1 MRMFWLLI
9 LLVSLDASPAGQRAG
24 WQLDTEAS
32 RLSFESR
39 KNTTIRET
47 HSFRQLNGRVD
58 SDGAI
63 VVEVDLMSVDT
74 AIPIRDE
81 RMRNLLFKMSPSIE
95 VHAVI
100 DMAAGGV
107 LNLSE
112 GLTIALNAR
121 LLLNGKQTMLPMTL
135 DLERVSESKIQVLGE
150 GLIDVAAYGYRPGI
164 EALREIAGLQHI
176 STEVPYQLKLLFEKT
191 GP

>member
-1 MRMFWLLI
+1 
-9 LLVSLDASPAGQRAG
+9 
-24 WQLDTEAS
+24 
-32 RLSFESR
+32 
-39 KNTTIRET
+39 
-47 HSFRQLNGRVD
+47 
-58 SDGAI
+58 
-63 VVEVDLMSVDT
+63 
-74 AIPIRDE
+74 
-81 RMRNLLFKMSPSIE
+81 MSPSIE

-100 DMAAGGV
+100 DMAAVGV

-112 GLTIALNAR
+112 GLTIDLNAR